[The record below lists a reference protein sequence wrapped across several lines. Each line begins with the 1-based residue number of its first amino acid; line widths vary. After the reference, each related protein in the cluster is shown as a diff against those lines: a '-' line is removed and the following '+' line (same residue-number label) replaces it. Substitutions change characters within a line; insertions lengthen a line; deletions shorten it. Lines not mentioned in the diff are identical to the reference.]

1 MRFSTATSLISV
13 AVAPVLAQGFVPGK
27 PIAIRTDTSLAA
39 RRSRFP
45 ILRRTD
51 LLFPDMDRMFEEMDE
66 MMESSLAIRF
76 PRPALSLSGK
86 GVPEELKLRRPL
98 GFEVTQDDTEYKV
111 AVHVPDVEAK
121 DIDLQLDHDGRVLR
135 LRGNRVHEDGGMKVQ
150 SRFEK
155 AILLSPDV
163 DTAKLAANMSGMIE
177 KKLALDDAKDK
188 KIEIK
193 IEEPNIAL
201 QDDVEKPPTKLAVES
216 LKDETA
222 ETPLEEESSSL
233 KMQKPTLEGE
243 ARWPVRD
250 FPY

>member
-1 MRFSTATSLISV
+1 
-13 AVAPVLAQGFVPGK
+13 
-27 PIAIRTDTSLAA
+27 
-39 RRSRFP
+39 
-45 ILRRTD
+45 
-51 LLFPDMDRMFEEMDE
+51 MFEEMDD
-66 MMESSLAIRF
+66 MMESSLATRF
-76 PRPALSLSGK
+76 PRPALSLLGK
-86 GVPEELKLRRPL
+86 DIPEELKLRRPL

-121 DIDLQLDHDGRVLR
+121 DIELQLDHDGRVLR
-135 LRGNRVHEDGGMKVQ
+135 LKGDRVHEDGGMKVQ

-163 DTAKLAANMSGMIE
+163 DTAKLAANMSGDTLTVVAPKIE
-177 KKLALDDAKDK
+177 KKLALGEAKDK

-193 IEEPNIAL
+193 IEEPRVDL
-201 QDDVEKPPTKLAVES
+201 QV
-216 LKDETA
+216 KDETA
-222 ETPLEEESSSL
+222 ETPVEEESSSL

>member
-1 MRFSTATSLISV
+1 
-13 AVAPVLAQGFVPGK
+13 
-27 PIAIRTDTSLAA
+27 
-39 RRSRFP
+39 
-45 ILRRTD
+45 
-51 LLFPDMDRMFEEMDE
+51 
-66 MMESSLAIRF
+66 MMESSFATRF

-155 AILLSPDV
+155 TILLSPDV

-193 IEEPNIAL
+193 IEEPNVAL

>member
-66 MMESSLAIRF
+66 MMESSFATRF

-155 AILLSPDV
+155 TILLSPDV
-163 DTAKLAANMSGMIE
+163 DTAKLAANMSGDTLTVVAPKIE
-177 KKLALDDAKDK
+177 KR
-188 KIEIK
+188 
-193 IEEPNIAL
+193 
-201 QDDVEKPPTKLAVES
+201 S
-216 LKDETA
+216 
-222 ETPLEEESSSL
+222 
-233 KMQKPTLEGE
+233 
-243 ARWPVRD
+243 
-250 FPY
+250 